1 MPARNRILDIGLLA
15 TACVGPVF
23 YVLGIL
29 ARGTGLLNADM
40 ARLVLT
46 YCALGLS
53 AAAGMWVA
61 LRNGGLWRIVAIVA
75 VLANLASVAYA
86 ANRWSNEMQRALAEV
101 DLSPMEVGKVGVLVA
116 AAGYAETDVA
126 EANDLVKSLGDA
138 LKRVDLDRLVTVR
151 RISPVVDEEQAQ
163 RQCHQ
168 MGAHLMVWQSRS
180 PEGLATYYVTS
191 LGGYLA
197 PTDLEPLNLMLVMAS
212 QDTFAVTRTFSESG
226 KEVPVLMR
234 AVVPVTAGMVAMAV
248 GQPVLA
254 AAQFQVV
261 QKVSG
266 LPPEALRS
274 AHNYRG
280 TALLLAQRPD
290 LAVQEYEAIKAL
302 DPDAKGWIGMGNARL
317 ALREWAAARWSYQ
330 QALTFDP
337 YSAAAYC
344 GMGATYT
351 AERDISRALTA
362 YGQAIA
368 LEPKWGVPYAMLGRA
383 HELVAAIDA
392 AKEAYDCAATRAAAQ
407 PGLLAAVSDRAV
419 AVVQNPPTPV
429 PTATP
434 RPTSTPAP
442 TPVLP
447 TYTVKKD
454 DTLASISQEL
464 GISVERIAEINNLE
478 DIGMISVGQQL
489 IIPEEED

>member
-1 MPARNRILDIGLLA
+1 
-15 TACVGPVF
+15 
-23 YVLGIL
+23 
-29 ARGTGLLNADM
+29 
-40 ARLVLT
+40 
-46 YCALGLS
+46 
-53 AAAGMWVA
+53 
-61 LRNGGLWRIVAIVA
+61 
-75 VLANLASVAYA
+75 
-86 ANRWSNEMQRALAEV
+86 
-101 DLSPMEVGKVGVLVA
+101 
-116 AAGYAETDVA
+116 
-126 EANDLVKSLGDA
+126 
-138 LKRVDLDRLVTVR
+138 
-151 RISPVVDEEQAQ
+151 
-163 RQCHQ
+163 
-168 MGAHLMVWQSRS
+168 
-180 PEGLATYYVTS
+180 
-191 LGGYLA
+191 
-197 PTDLEPLNLMLVMAS
+197 
-212 QDTFAVTRTFSESG
+212 
-226 KEVPVLMR
+226 
-234 AVVPVTAGMVAMAV
+234 
-248 GQPVLA
+248 
-254 AAQFQVV
+254 
-261 QKVSG
+261 
-266 LPPEALRS
+266 
-274 AHNYRG
+274 NYRG